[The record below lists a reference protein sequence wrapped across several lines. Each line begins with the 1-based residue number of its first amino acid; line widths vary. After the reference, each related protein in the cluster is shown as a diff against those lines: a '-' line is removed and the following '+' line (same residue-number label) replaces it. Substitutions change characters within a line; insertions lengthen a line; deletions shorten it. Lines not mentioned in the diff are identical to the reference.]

1 MKDKKIIPL
10 TSNIMFKELFGKV
23 ENKEATAYLLSTLF
37 ELEYNEVLENIKYQN
52 TNLEINNIGDY
63 KFDTDVIVTLN
74 NEISINIE
82 MNKEYWKGIENR
94 NLIYATNLFASQF
107 KKGSKKEGFKYA
119 KKVIQININNY
130 NYPKE
135 REYAVGIIKDIETNE
150 VMSEMI
156 QIYHI
161 NLVEIKKKCYN
172 KNELNSIEKIGKL
185 FLSEKISE
193 VERIMGE
200 DANKILEKIMEL
212 SSDERIVGLYDKE
225 DLERQIKEGIEEAA
239 FEKGIKES
247 KKDIV
252 VNMLKENVDINLI
265 SKVTR
270 LNMEQINNIRKENNL

>member
-37 ELEYNEVLENIKYQN
+37 ELDYKEVLENIKYQN
-52 TNLEINNIGDY
+52 TNLEINNIQDY
-63 KFDTDVIVTLN
+63 KFETDVIVTLN

-161 NLVEIKKKCYN
+161 NCE
-172 KNELNSIEKIGKL
+172 
-185 FLSEKISE
+185 
-193 VERIMGE
+193 
-200 DANKILEKIMEL
+200 
-212 SSDERIVGLYDKE
+212 
-225 DLERQIKEGIEEAA
+225 
-239 FEKGIKES
+239 
-247 KKDIV
+247 
-252 VNMLKENVDINLI
+252 
-265 SKVTR
+265 
-270 LNMEQINNIRKENNL
+270 

>member
-1 MKDKKIIPL
+1 
-10 TSNIMFKELFGKV
+10 
-23 ENKEATAYLLSTLF
+23 
-37 ELEYNEVLENIKYQN
+37 
-52 TNLEINNIGDY
+52 
-63 KFDTDVIVTLN
+63 
-74 NEISINIE
+74 
-82 MNKEYWKGIENR
+82 
-94 NLIYATNLFASQF
+94 
-107 KKGSKKEGFKYA
+107 
-119 KKVIQININNY
+119 
-130 NYPKE
+130 
-135 REYAVGIIKDIETNE
+135 
-150 VMSEMI
+150 MI

-172 KNELNSIEKIGKL
+172 KNELNNIEKIGKL

-239 FEKGIKES
+239 FEKGIKQGKDEGIKES

-252 VNMLKENVDINLI
+252 INMLKENIDINLI
-265 SKVTR
+265 SKITG